1 MSLICEYIIDEN
13 DRRIIRKYIKR
24 NKLGRE
30 AERFFE
36 QNIDKFFRRRRYLL
50 SVISEYLISN
60 TKINIDGFIK
70 FRLREYNRLLEA
82 ALKTT
87 KEEYFKYTEYQVFI
101 EILKEIVRN
110 QNRMVRDLN
119 IKICDEGYFIYDE
132 NNEFLN
138 ERCIKILNEEFE
150 YNFDYS
156 DEFLLS
162 AVITLAPEK
171 IYVIN
176 PGEIKNRRL
185 FETIKNIYCEN
196 CYI

>member
-30 AERFFE
+30 AESFFE

-150 YNFDYS
+150 YDFDYS